1 VVLSNIF
8 FLSTNWKT
16 NQGLGF
22 AFFVEMSV
30 EAREEAAKFELN
42 GSKWM
47 GNQYK
52 FMKLTLKKNH
62 SKTGESQCLGILSSK
77 QI

>member
-1 VVLSNIF
+1 MVLSNIF
-8 FLSTNWKT
+8 SSLTNWKT

-22 AFFVEMSV
+22 AFVEMSV
-30 EAREEAAKFELN
+30 KAREEAAKFELN

-47 GNQYK
+47 GNQLQIYEVNS
-52 FMKLTLKKNH
+52 KNH
-62 SKTGESQCLGILSSK
+62 SKQVKPMLGNLSSK